1 MVSPSLKYQ
10 VRTFIKQPDQSAAV
24 MSLFLSFTPEPN
36 MFSAMDQPKPTTHL
50 LFQLCHNIINTLW
63 SACCKL
69 VAPENH
75 NPSASPPLE
84 C

>member
-10 VRTFIKQPDQSAAV
+10 VRTFIKQPDQSVAV
-24 MSLFLSFTPEPN
+24 FSVIISFTLEPN
-36 MFSAMDQPKPTTHL
+36 MFSATDQPKTTTHL
-50 LFQLCHNIINTLW
+50 LLQLCHNIINTLR